1 MKPYYEDTK
10 AGIVIY
16 HGDCREVLPT
26 LGAVDVL
33 VTDPPYG
40 ISYQHG
46 TRKGGVAL
54 GTDGLSVIGDD
65 APFDPVPYLGFD
77 KVILWGANHY
87 ADRLPAS
94 RGWLTWDKRLGIP
107 PNDQSDCEHAWT
119 NFLTVA
125 RLYSRYWNGGG
136 IGEER
141 WHPTQ
146 KPLAL
151 MRWCVELAKGE
162 TILDPFMGS
171 GTTLRAAKD
180 LGRKAIGIEL
190 EEKWCEVAAKRL
202 SQEVLPIYEGWADS
216 GWMVRAGLVDE
227 EDAR

>member
-26 LGAVDVL
+26 LGPVDVL

-94 RGWLTWDKRLGIP
+94 RGCSSSTTRCRASSTRATCSHPRRL
-107 PNDQSDCEHAWT
+107 E
-119 NFLTVA
+119 
-125 RLYSRYWNGGG
+125 
-136 IGEER
+136 
-141 WHPTQ
+141 
-146 KPLAL
+146 
-151 MRWCVELAKGE
+151 
-162 TILDPFMGS
+162 
-171 GTTLRAAKD
+171 
-180 LGRKAIGIEL
+180 
-190 EEKWCEVAAKRL
+190 
-202 SQEVLPIYEGWADS
+202 
-216 GWMVRAGLVDE
+216 
-227 EDAR
+227 